1 MKIDVRILLLQ
12 EYLLKLYFDN
22 VMRNIIFAVLAVLA
36 VSACVQSS
44 VEKEII
50 YVPVKDTISDNSN
63 VIRIVN
69 LERELQLIR
78 DSLNSVRDSIGEDL
92 FVARYKLS
100 RIKYYT
106 NLVDKKPSQMKFYK
120 GWINRVLK
128 GE

>member
-1 MKIDVRILLLQ
+1 MK
-12 EYLLKLYFDN
+12 
-22 VMRNIIFAVLAVLA
+22 NIMFVILAVLA
-36 VSACVQSS
+36 VSACVQSP
-44 VEKEII
+44 VEKEVI

-69 LERELQLIR
+69 LERELQLTR
-78 DSLNSVRDSIGEDL
+78 DSLNNVRDSIGEDL
-92 FVARYKLS
+92 FVTRYKLN

-128 GE
+128 EE